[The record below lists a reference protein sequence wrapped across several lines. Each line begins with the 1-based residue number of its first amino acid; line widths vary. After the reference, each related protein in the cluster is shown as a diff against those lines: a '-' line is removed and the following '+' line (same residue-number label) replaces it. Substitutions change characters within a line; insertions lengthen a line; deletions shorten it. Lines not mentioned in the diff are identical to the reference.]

1 MTEIYYMGID
11 QSYTSTGIV
20 LLDSN
25 SNVVMSETISSP
37 KDQDIYERAWFVATK
52 IGSIIE
58 RHKPKCIGLEGL
70 AFAQIGNATR
80 DLAGLQ
86 FVIITYLRHV
96 HKITNTLTIIAPN
109 ELKKFATTKGNAKK
123 QDMVD
128 NLPLDIS
135 EVFQKTFKKTKGLYD
150 ITDAYWIAKYILE
163 LDSKKTQ

>member
-20 LLDSN
+20 LLDN
-25 SNVVMSETISSP
+25 SGNVALSQTISSS
-37 KDQDIYERAWFVATK
+37 KSDDIYERAWHVATA
-52 IGSIIE
+52 IGGIIDK
-58 RHKPKCIGLEGL
+58 HKPKHIGLEGL
-70 AFAQIGNATR
+70 AFAQVGNATR

-86 FVIITYLRHV
+86 FVIIAYLRYV
-96 HKITNTLTIIAPN
+96 YKIANKLTIVAPN

-128 NLPLDIS
+128 SLPQDVS
-135 EVFQKTFKKTKGLYD
+135 ESFQKTFKKTKGLYD

-163 LDSKKTQ
+163 LDAKKTQ